1 MIAFREKGPAV
12 LFWILVILPVSVWG
26 HSFPNRADPRV
37 GSTTKTSPP
46 EVTIWFDAGIEPLFS
61 TIEVFDSNHQEV
73 DKKDSHIVGN
83 DNTLFAV
90 SIPALPPGKYQVHW
104 SVISVDTHHTE
115 GTFNFWIG
123 G

>member
-1 MIAFREKGPAV
+1 LILLV
-12 LFWILVILPVSVWG
+12 CSLFPFTVWG

-37 GSTTKTSPP
+37 GSTSKSSPP
-46 EVTIWFDAGIEPLFS
+46 EVKIWFDAGIEPLFS
-61 TIEVFDSNHQEV
+61 TIEVFDSNHKQV
-73 DKKDSHIVGN
+73 DKKDSHLVSN

-90 SIPALPPGKYQVHW
+90 SLPPLPPGKYQVHW

-123 G
+123 S